1 MKNKTCCF
9 TGHREI
15 PIDQLSIVKQR
26 TEEYIRRLIDKG
38 VIYFGVGGALGYDTL
53 VARLLLTLRE
63 TEFNHI
69 KVILVYPFHGFTNC
83 WTPAQQA
90 TYNELLLKYDKRV
103 CISKQAGKG
112 AYLQRNR
119 HLVDFSGYCI
129 AYCTRPTGG
138 TAYTLRYAQVKG
150 LNIWNTATIEPT

>member
-1 MKNKTCCF
+1 MKDKTCCF

-90 TYNELLLKYDKRV
+90 TYNELLLKYD
-103 CISKQAGKG
+103 
-112 AYLQRNR
+112 NR
-119 HLVDFSGYCI
+119 PVKEHTSSVTGIWLIFLVTVLHI
-129 AYCTRPTGG
+129 AQDLL
-138 TAYTLRYAQVKG
+138 AAQHIHYDMRK
-150 LNIWNTATIEPT
+150 